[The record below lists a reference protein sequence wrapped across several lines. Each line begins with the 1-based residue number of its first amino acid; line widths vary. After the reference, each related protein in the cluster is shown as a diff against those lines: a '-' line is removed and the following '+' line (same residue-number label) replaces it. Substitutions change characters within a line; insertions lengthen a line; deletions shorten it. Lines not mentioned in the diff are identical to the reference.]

1 LSAGA
6 ICAVWPIKAQP
17 MADSDALISEI
28 DRFVLNPGIDSSLS
42 SVPPVCPSPRPDI
55 IGTTPPHAATS
66 GAMTIEVL
74 SPTPPVLCLS
84 TFTPG
89 MSERSTREPEA
100 HHGIGEH
107 RCLLRGHAAQQNG
120 HQQGRGLI
128 VRK

>member
-1 LSAGA
+1 
-6 ICAVWPIKAQP
+6 

-89 MSERSTREPEA
+89 MSERSTREPERTMA
-100 HHGIGEH
+100 SVSTDVSSGVMPRSRTAIS
-107 RCLLRGHAAQQNG
+107 RAAA
-120 HQQGRGLI
+120 
-128 VRK
+128 